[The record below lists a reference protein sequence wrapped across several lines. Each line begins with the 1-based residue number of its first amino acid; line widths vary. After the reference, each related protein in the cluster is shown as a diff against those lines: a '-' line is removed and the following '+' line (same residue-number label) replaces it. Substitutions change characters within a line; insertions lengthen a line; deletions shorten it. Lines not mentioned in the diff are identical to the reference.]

1 MVRTVLLTAPFYEQ
15 RKWSPE
21 RHKWKGKKWSEST
34 QLYIWD
40 KIVWRNKHGTM
51 GQETW
56 VLNVWLSL
64 DLRLPGSQFPLRCCY
79 AWSELGKFWG
89 WPDLLLSPSTIAVET
104 ASERML
110 MGILIYPIIGPSQG
124 HRPLSLITLLPRSR
138 HAPWS
143 HSGEPKATNP

>member
-15 RKWSPE
+15 RKWSTE

-110 MGILIYPIIGPSQG
+110 MGILIYPHHWPLPRTPASIFDHSPSQVQTCSLV
-124 HRPLSLITLLPRSR
+124 PLWW
-138 HAPWS
+138 AQS
-143 HSGEPKATNP
+143 H